1 MVKLKLKLPQK
12 TSKFSGKITADMPI
26 GQIVVEYPD
35 LAQVLTED
43 YGFHCIG
50 CFASTME
57 TLEQGAEV
65 HGMTELELGEMVKK
79 LNKLVAKT

>member
-1 MVKLKLKLPQK
+1 MPKLKLKVK
-12 TSKFSGKITADMPI
+12 SKSSKVAGKINLDMPI
-26 GQIVVEYPD
+26 GQIVSEFPD

-57 TLEQGAEV
+57 TLGQGAEV
-65 HGMTELELGEMVKK
+65 HGMSEKEVQEMVAK
-79 LNKLVAKT
+79 LNKLAV